1 VDDQAPS
8 IGSVQP
14 ERSQHPPD
22 ASYSLQ
28 EAAVLLG
35 VSLNTL
41 RRKIEAG
48 QVTAERI
55 SRPQGHVWRVH
66 LNSVQHRS
74 TGPEQ
79 HAEQNATQHAEQH
92 AGSTLPQHPAEIQRA
107 EAMAAYSTALLAP
120 LVSELATTRVTLVEQ
135 AETIGRLTAELEA
148 LKASRTHVASNLTAQ
163 APDPPSEPSE
173 PPSAPVPAPLPP
185 GPNGSRPWW
194 RRWAVLLTG

>member
-8 IGSVQP
+8 NGSVQP
-14 ERSQHPPD
+14 EHSQHPPE

-66 LNSVQHRS
+66 LNGVQHRS
-74 TGPEQ
+74 TASE
-79 HAEQNATQHAEQH
+79 QHAEQH
-92 AGSTLPQHPAEIQRA
+92 AGSTLPQHLAEIQRA

-120 LVSELATTRVTLVEQ
+120 LVSELATTLVKMVEQ

-148 LKASRTHVASNLTAQ
+148 LRVSVHATAANLTAH
-163 APDPPSEPSE
+163 ASDPPSGSHPSHQRRVCQRRSRRTRTGRAGGAGG
-173 PPSAPVPAPLPP
+173 PSF
-185 GPNGSRPWW
+185 
-194 RRWAVLLTG
+194 